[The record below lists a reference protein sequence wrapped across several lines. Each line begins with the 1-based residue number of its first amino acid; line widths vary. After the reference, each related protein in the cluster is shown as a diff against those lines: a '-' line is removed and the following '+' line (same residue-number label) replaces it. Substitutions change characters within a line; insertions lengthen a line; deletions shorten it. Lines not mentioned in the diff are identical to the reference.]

1 MLRER
6 ECRDEGGGVAGI
18 AIGTDSRH
26 YCREKRGG
34 KRRRRRGGK
43 GKGRVSREGEHEL
56 SV

>member
-1 MLRER
+1 VLRER